1 MDDVPLRML
10 CFARLDCKAEAG
22 DEEKEEE
29 LMERRP

>member
-22 DEEKEEE
+22 EEE
-29 LMERRP
+29 EEQLVERRP